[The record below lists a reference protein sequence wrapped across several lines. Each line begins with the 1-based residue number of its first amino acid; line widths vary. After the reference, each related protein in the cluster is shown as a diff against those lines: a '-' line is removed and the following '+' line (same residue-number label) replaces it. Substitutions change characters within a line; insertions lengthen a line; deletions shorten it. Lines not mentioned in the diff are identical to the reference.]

1 MTTRERPDR
10 SEKLQLRKI
19 NSETVVKC
27 SLRKV
32 LVGEVK
38 DRDGIIKAIA
48 KRVIECS
55 RRTHN
60 ASIVL
65 NLLIREALFYNSE
78 IPNFLDQ
85 TFIRQLLLGTTS
97 ATAPIPEIEEVFAKY
112 PELVQ
117 SEELRSSGDR
127 NIYSFAAIKYLTN
140 VKNHL
145 VLNFPKILKRYL
157 YDYAQLTKDEAVD
170 ALFKINNWTRRG
182 CKDIV
187 TSMATEQIV
196 KRVRSI
202 LGLKGKDRIGDMW
215 LKNVDNLKKVL
226 RFFVY
231 VSKLIESKDGKLF
244 NILPISK
251 IKSHFI
257 TIDTSVIKGII
268 KDAKIILGNETERE
282 LWDSVIKSSLISG
295 KNKTFT
301 GTIDTDGLVV
311 NVHFTRPKNVLENV
325 DHEEISLEGKRVI
338 GVDPGRT
345 NIFFMTEELPTG
357 RFKSYS
363 LSRKQYY
370 AESGIFAAR
379 TQSEKWNYQVKT
391 ELEALSKTSS
401 KSTCIHKF
409 REYVETV
416 LSVQEALWGQ
426 YLKRHWKEQRLRLY
440 GGKKRVFANFINR
453 LNPDANT
460 VLAYGSAKFASGGR
474 GEMSVPTSRAFKEC
488 KSRIPIV
495 LVDEFRTSKVHWKDD
510 KILKTVV
517 KRNEDG
523 KLAVVRGLLWCGSTN
538 EINKFVNR
546 DLNAAINILRCATL
560 PSRPAM
566 LDRRRGSRKK
576 IVQTRGAILKC

>member
-1 MTTRERPDR
+1 
-10 SEKLQLRKI
+10 
-19 NSETVVKC
+19 
-27 SLRKV
+27 
-32 LVGEVK
+32 
-38 DRDGIIKAIA
+38 
-48 KRVIECS
+48 
-55 RRTHN
+55 
-60 ASIVL
+60 
-65 NLLIREALFYNSE
+65 LIREAFYSNSE
-78 IPNFLDQ
+78 IPDFMEQ
-85 TFIRQLLLGTTS
+85 TFIRQLFLGTENAQS
-97 ATAPIPEIEEVFAKY
+97 PILAIEEIFAKY

-117 SEELRSSGDR
+117 SEEHRSAGDR

-157 YDYAQLTKDEAVD
+157 YDYTPLTRDEAVD
-170 ALFKINNWTRRG
+170 ALYKINNWTRRG
-182 CKDIV
+182 SKNQIA
-187 TSMATEQIV
+187 TSTATEQV
-196 KRVRSI
+196 VQKVRSL
-202 LGLKGKDRIGDMW
+202 LGLKDKDQTTDRWFKDT
-215 LKNVDNLKKVL
+215 DNLKKVL
-226 RFFVY
+226 KFFAF
-231 VSKLIESKDGKLF
+231 VSQIIESKDEKLF
-244 NILPISK
+244 NLLPISK

-257 TIDTSVIKGII
+257 TIDTSVIKGVL
-268 KDAKIILGNETERE
+268 KDAGLLKCNGGGGMERE
-282 LWDSVIKSSLISG
+282 LWDSVIKSSLVSG

-301 GTIDTDGLVV
+301 GTIDTDGLVA
-311 NVHFTRPKNVLENV
+311 NIHFTRPKNVIEKG
-325 DHEEISLEGKRVI
+325 DEEIISLEGKRVI

-379 TQSEKWNYQVKT
+379 TQSEKWNNQVKT

-416 LSVQEALWGQ
+416 LSVQEALWDQ

-517 KRNEDG
+517 KRKEDG

-560 PSRPAM
+560 PSRPTM
-566 LDRRRGSRKK
+566 LDRRRATGK